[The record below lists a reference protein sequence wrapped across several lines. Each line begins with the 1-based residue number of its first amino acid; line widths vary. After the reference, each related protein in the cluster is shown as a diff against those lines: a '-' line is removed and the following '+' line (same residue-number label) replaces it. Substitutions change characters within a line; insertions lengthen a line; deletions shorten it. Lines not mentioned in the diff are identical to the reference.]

1 MTKYL
6 VTAMS
11 VLGLLYVLEL
21 QQTNPPIGNIL
32 TGLLVILW
40 LGATIQLA
48 WKSR

>member
-11 VLGLLYVLEL
+11 VLGLLHVLEL

-40 LGATIQLA
+40 LGAAIQLA

>member
-21 QQTNPPIGNIL
+21 QQTNPPVGNLL
-32 TGLLVILW
+32 TGILVILW
-40 LGATIQLA
+40 LGAAIQLA
-48 WKSR
+48 WRNR